1 MFFQR
6 PIFSFVSFCF
16 VVVLTEIG
24 KVEEELSFG
33 GYGGNGMGF
42 VKYLCI

>member
-1 MFFQR
+1 MVNSLPR
-6 PIFSFVSFCF
+6 MSNSSPS
-16 VVVLTEIG
+16 EIG